1 MFGFP
6 KWRSGKESACHC
18 LRYKRLKFDHWV
30 RKIPWRRKWQPTPVF
45 LPGKSCGQRS
55 LAGCSPWGCK
65 ELNTRAETEQRNNS
79 NMQNRR
85 IPGLE
90 TVWRLPVQLA
100 ANRRECSPASAFP
113 PLSPLRKA
121 FWADGSIVSLRVRVS
136 YVWPKVHGIQ
146 LCKRSALLFNQ
157 WLFPRLLLQF
167 LTVSSELFHHLSS
180 FFKGWGGDG
189 RWTMWGDIKKK
200 RQHLNVCPMSS
211 RSCPDDGLPVQKQTA
226 CWIRNPC
233 LGSCLKTMH

>member
-1 MFGFP
+1 MQETQETRV
-6 KWRSGKESACHC
+6 RSLG
-18 LRYKRLKFDHWV
+18 
-30 RKIPWRRKWQPTPVF
+30 IPWSRKWHPTPVF
-45 LPGKSCGQRS
+45 LPEKSHGQRS

-167 LTVSSELFHHLSS
+167 LTVSSELFHQY
-180 FFKGWGGDG
+180 FTVFY
-189 RWTMWGDIKKK
+189 
-200 RQHLNVCPMSS
+200 V
-211 RSCPDDGLPVQKQTA
+211 
-226 CWIRNPC
+226 
-233 LGSCLKTMH
+233 